1 MTDLMDPAAE
11 FLEQEGDE
19 LREMGI
25 DDSGFT
31 MVNHDPATTADFTA
45 EQPNLMAD
53 VDFVNDFEGDLTTT
67 AAVDPFEG
75 AGRRLSEFFFLKEA
89 RPSATRIIE
98 EGRRAMTPDFF
109 FNFIS
114 GY

>member
-31 MVNHDPATTADFTA
+31 MVNHDTAATTTDFTA

-53 VDFVNDFEGDLTTT
+53 VDFVNDFEGDINTT

-75 AGRRLSEFFFLKEA
+75 PGKRLSELLLLKEV
-89 RPSATRIIE
+89 RPSCYAQQKKVDE
-98 EGRRAMTPDFF
+98 Q
-109 FNFIS
+109 
-114 GY
+114 